1 MIRFKLKLMSF
12 RPLVMP
18 LPHSQRCNVLHQG
31 EYTHTHT
38 YTYIH
43 THSHIHTYTTCTY
56 AHLTVI
62 MIPENPILFRSS
74 IDDVELFLF
83 TEGGIQL
90 KCIPRFWGPT
100 GRRSITKCRSLPSQD
115 ASYYLIMTIGNSS

>member
-18 LPHSQRCNVLHQG
+18 LPPSQRCSVSHQG
-31 EYTHTHT
+31 EYTHTHG
-38 YTYIH
+38 
-43 THSHIHTYTTCTY
+43 HIHTYTTCTY

-74 IDDVELFLF
+74 NDDVELFLF

-115 ASYYLIMTIGNSS
+115 ASYYLIMTIDNSS

>member
-18 LPHSQRCNVLHQG
+18 LPPSQRCNVLHQG

-38 YTYIH
+38 
-43 THSHIHTYTTCTY
+43 HIHYMY
-56 AHLTVI
+56 FAHLTVI
-62 MIPENPILFRSS
+62 MIPKNPSKILFHSS
-74 IDDVELFLF
+74 NDDVKLFLF

-115 ASYYLIMTIGNSS
+115 ASYYLIMTIDNSS